1 MYTPTIGG
9 GDIPML
15 PRDLL
20 RESLKDLQARE
31 IATQFV
37 AAVDLKQRE
46 TLDLMWTGFRVAY
59 ARQFVFAAAGL
70 FTLADQLEA
79 LVDPD
84 KYYQIRYA
92 RIGMAK
98 LCADCGE
105 PDYPLDDKTGLCYT
119 CWTLAGQV
127 SNNEEE

>member
-15 PRDLL
+15 SRDFL
-20 RESLKDLQARE
+20 RESVMDLPAE
-31 IATQFV
+31 EAVTPIV
-37 AAVDLKQRE
+37 AGIDIKQRE
-46 TLDLMWTGFRVAY
+46 TLSHMWTGFRIVY
-59 ARQFVFAAAGL
+59 ARAFIFGSASL
-70 FTLADQLEA
+70 LTLADQLEA
-79 LVDPD
+79 LVNPD

-92 RIGMAK
+92 RIAMAK

-119 CWTLAGQV
+119 CWTLAGQD
-127 SNNEEE
+127 SEE